1 MHSRVLSLNNR
12 GSWRVQEVLQTHI
25 ANSLLLLFFLDP
37 FKMYVTINGVQYSL
51 QALKE
56 VQRINL
62 EKTIQRWVELDN
74 ELKLLNEQVKDL
86 RTRKND
92 TEDKI
97 IDYVSEHDMNNNVV
111 NISDGKLKFC
121 ETKQTMPI
129 TLGFLEKC
137 LSDIISNQNQVKQIM
152 EYIKGKREHKIV
164 PEIKR
169 YYN

>member
-1 MHSRVLSLNNR
+1 MQSKANN
-12 GSWRVQEVLQTHI
+12 GGGA
-25 ANSLLLLFFLDP
+25 AN
-37 FKMYVTINGVQYSL
+37 N
-51 QALKE
+51 A
-56 VQRINL
+56 NL

-74 ELKLLNEQVKDL
+74 ELKILNEQVKEL

-97 IDYVSEHDMNNNVV
+97 IDYVSEHDMNNNVI

-121 ETKQTMPI
+121 ETKQTAPI

-137 LSDIISNQNQVKQIM
+137 LGDIISNQNQVKQIM
-152 EYIKGKREHKIV
+152 EYIKGKREYKVV